1 MSEPIVY
8 IDRSDVREGKLG
20 ELKAAIEELVNFVE
34 SNEARAIAYSVYLNE
49 DGSQMTV
56 VQVHPDSASL
66 EFHMEVA
73 GPAFPKFKNLI
84 QLSTIEIYG
93 KPSAWLRKQLFDKAR
108 MLGSG
113 TVAVHKLQAGF
124 TRFGVR

>member
-73 GPAFPKFKNLI
+73 GPAFPKFKKESSDQTEQPGAFEAKIFAPTNSLDCLI
-84 QLSTIEIYG
+84 GNKVE
-93 KPSAWLRKQLFDKAR
+93 D
-108 MLGSG
+108 
-113 TVAVHKLQAGF
+113 
-124 TRFGVR
+124 